1 MQLNQVTI
9 PVSNLKASIKFYQI
23 IGLELIVED
32 DHYTRFIVPGN
43 GATFSLSAAP
53 NPVASET
60 TIYFEHEKLDELV
73 KDLMQKGVVFKHGP
87 VDKTWLW
94 RETHLEDPD
103 GHKLCLYYAGE
114 NRLNPP
120 WKIKN

>member
-9 PVSNLKASIKFYQI
+9 SVSNLRTSINFYQTL
-23 IGLELIVED
+23 GLKLIVED
-32 DHYTRFIVPGN
+32 DHYARFVVPGN
-43 GATFSLSAAP
+43 QASFSITVVP
-53 NPVASET
+53 NPGVSET

-73 KDLMQKGVVFKHGP
+73 KDLMQKGLTFTHGP
-87 VDKTWLW
+87 VDQAWLW
-94 RETHLEDPD
+94 REALLEDPD

-120 WKIKN
+120 WKIRE

>member
-9 PVSNLKASIKFYQI
+9 PVSNLRTSINFYQTL
-23 IGLELIVED
+23 GLKLIVED
-32 DHYTRFIVPGN
+32 DHYARFVVPGN
-43 GATFSLSAAP
+43 QASFSITVVA
-53 NPVASET
+53 NPVISET

-73 KDLMQKGVVFKHGP
+73 KDLMQKGLAFKQGP
-87 VDKTWLW
+87 VDQAWLW
-94 RETHLEDPD
+94 REALLEDPD

-120 WKIKN
+120 WKIRE